1 MVEQEQRIKIGDT
14 EFVTDGLSDVG
25 KQNLSMLTSTTN
37 RLTEL
42 KALQGVL
49 QKARN
54 TYLKTIRQEVLRQKA
69 GLLFENN

>member
-49 QKARN
+49 QNSRN
-54 TYLKTIRQEVLRQKA
+54 TYLKTIRQEILRQKA